1 LAKFKTFKTFLQSD
15 SIFIVSFILA
25 LQGIFSLPA
34 IETAAW
40 GCVTCFLVSVLIVL
54 TKNLHGSATMD
65 LSHGIQKFHT
75 APTPRVGGL
84 PIVVGLSFAWFTSTH
99 EIKHI
104 LSPILIAGLPAF
116 LFGLAEDITKRVGVL
131 ARLLA
136 TMASGLLAWCLTD
149 YSLSRVDVWGLDWLL
164 KYTVISVVFTSFAV
178 GGVANAINIIDGF
191 NGLASTMATL
201 AFAGFAVIA
210 WTVGDATLA
219 SVSIIIAAC
228 VWGFFWVNWPF
239 GKLFLGDGGSY
250 FVGFAL
256 AWVAV
261 LLIERNPTVSP
272 FAALLI
278 CIHPISEVLLSIFR
292 RKLKKMNPGHP
303 DRLHFHSIVK
313 QRYVRRWF
321 GNLRLELRN
330 SITGLFVGF
339 MTLTAILIASLV
351 NQNSLLSLLSVIAL
365 AMGYVAIYARMIRFQ
380 WCSPILFLI
389 APPQKSLKS

>member
-1 LAKFKTFKTFLQSD
+1 
-15 SIFIVSFILA
+15 VSFIQA
-25 LQGIFSLPA
+25 LQDIFSLPV

-40 GCVTCFLVSVLIVL
+40 GGATCFLLSVLIVL
-54 TKNLHGSATMD
+54 TKKLHGSATMD

-75 APTPRVGGL
+75 TPTPRVGGL
-84 PIVVGLSFAWFTSTH
+84 PIVVGLSVACLTSTP

-104 LSPILIAGLPAF
+104 LTPILIAGLPAF

-136 TMASGLLAWCLTD
+136 TMASGLLAWWLTD
-149 YSLSRVDVWGLDWLL
+149 YSLSRVDVWGIDWLL
-164 KYTVISVVFTSFAV
+164 KYTLISVVFTSFAV

-191 NGLASTMATL
+191 NGLASTMAAL
-201 AFAGFAVIA
+201 AFAGFALIA
-210 WTVGDATLA
+210 WSVGDANLA
-219 SVSIIIAAC
+219 SVAIILAAC

-261 LLIERNPTVSP
+261 LLIERNPSVSP
-272 FAALLI
+272 FAALLV
-278 CIHPISEVLLSIFR
+278 CIHPVSEVLLSIFR

-321 GNLRLELRN
+321 GNLSFELRN
-330 SITGLFVGF
+330 SITGVFVGF
-339 MTLTAILIASLV
+339 MTLIAIYIASMV
-351 NQNSLLSLLSVIAL
+351 NQNSLLSFLAVIAL

-380 WCSPILFLI
+380 WCSPILFLMSQPKLRR
-389 APPQKSLKS
+389 AN

>member
-1 LAKFKTFKTFLQSD
+1 M
-15 SIFIVSFILA
+15 SFIQA
-25 LQGIFSLPA
+25 LQDIFSSPV
-34 IETAAW
+34 IETAAL
-40 GCVTCFLVSVLIVL
+40 GGATCFFLSVLIVL
-54 TKNLHGSATMD
+54 TKELHGSATMD

-75 APTPRVGGL
+75 TPTPRVGGL
-84 PIVVGLSFAWFTSTH
+84 PIVIGLSVAWFLSTP
-99 EIKHI
+99 EIKH
-104 LSPILIAGLPAF
+104 LLTPILIAGLPAF

-136 TMASGLLAWCLTD
+136 TITSGFFAWWLTD
-149 YSLSRVDVWGLDWLL
+149 YSLSRVDIWGIDSLL
-164 KYTVISVVFTSFAV
+164 QYTFISVVFTSFAV

-210 WTVGDATLA
+210 WSVGDATLTGVA
-219 SVSIIIAAC
+219 IILAGC

-261 LLIERNPTVSP
+261 LLIERNTSVSP
-272 FAALLI
+272 FAALLV
-278 CIHPISEVLLSIFR
+278 CIHPVSEVLLSIFR

-321 GNLRLELRN
+321 GNLSFELRN
-330 SITGLFVGF
+330 SITGVFVGF

-351 NQNSLLSLLSVIAL
+351 NQNSLLSFLAVIVL
-365 AMGYVAIYARMIRFQ
+365 AMGYVAIYARMVRFQ
-380 WCSPILFLI
+380 WCSPIFFLTTQ
-389 APPQKSLKS
+389 PQKSLKA

>member
-1 LAKFKTFKTFLQSD
+1 
-15 SIFIVSFILA
+15 
-25 LQGIFSLPA
+25 
-34 IETAAW
+34 
-40 GCVTCFLVSVLIVL
+40 
-54 TKNLHGSATMD
+54 MD

-75 APTPRVGGL
+75 IPTPRVGGL
-84 PIVVGLSFAWFTSTH
+84 PIVVGLSVACLTSTP

-104 LSPILIAGLPAF
+104 LTPILIAGLPAF
-116 LFGLAEDITKRVGVL
+116 LFGLAEDITKRVGVT

-136 TMASGLLAWCLTD
+136 TMASGLLAWWLTD
-149 YSLSRVDVWGLDWLL
+149 YSLSRVDVWGIDWLL
-164 KYTVISVVFTSFAV
+164 KYTLISVVFTSFAV

-210 WTVGDATLA
+210 WSVGDANLA
-219 SVSIIIAAC
+219 SVAIILAAC

-261 LLIERNPTVSP
+261 LLIERNPSVSP
-272 FAALLI
+272 FAALLV
-278 CIHPISEVLLSIFR
+278 CIHPVSEVLLSIFR
-292 RKLKKMNPGHP
+292 RKVKKMNPGHP

-321 GNLRLELRN
+321 GNLSFELRN

-339 MTLTAILIASLV
+339 MTLTAIFIASMV
-351 NQNSLLSLLSVIAL
+351 NQNSLLSLLAVIAL
-365 AMGYVAIYARMIRFQ
+365 AIGYVAIYARMIRFQ
-380 WCSPILFLI
+380 WCSPISFLI
-389 APPQKSLKS
+389 IQPKKSLKP

>member
-1 LAKFKTFKTFLQSD
+1 M
-15 SIFIVSFILA
+15 SFIQA
-25 LQGIFSLPA
+25 LQEIFSSPV

-40 GCVTCFLVSVLIVL
+40 GGISCFLVSVLIVL
-54 TKNLHGSATMD
+54 TKKLHGSATMD
-65 LSHGIQKFHT
+65 LSHGVQKFHT
-75 APTPRVGGL
+75 TPTPRVGGL
-84 PIVVGLSFAWFTSTH
+84 PIVIGLSVACFISSP
-99 EIKHI
+99 ELKH
-104 LSPILIAGLPAF
+104 LLTPILIAGMPAF
-116 LFGLAEDITKRVGVL
+116 LFGLAEDITKRIGVL

-136 TMASGLLAWCLTD
+136 TMASGLLAWWLTD
-149 YSLSRVDVWGLDWLL
+149 YSLSRVDVWGVDWLL
-164 KYTVISVVFTSFAV
+164 KYTLISVVFTSFAV

-210 WTVGDATLA
+210 WSVEDATLA
-219 SVSIIIAAC
+219 SVAIILAAC

-256 AWVAV
+256 AWIAV
-261 LLIERNPTVSP
+261 LLIERNPSVSP
-272 FAALLI
+272 YAALLV
-278 CIHPISEVLLSIFR
+278 CIHPVSEVLLSIFR

-321 GNLRLELRN
+321 GSLSFELRN
-330 SITGLFVGF
+330 SITGVFVGF

-351 NQNSLLSLLSVIAL
+351 NQSSLLSLLAVIAL
-365 AMGYVAIYARMIRFQ
+365 AMGYVAIYVRMIRFQ
-380 WCSPILFLI
+380 WCSPVLFLMSQ
-389 APPQKSLKS
+389 PKLRRVT

>member
-1 LAKFKTFKTFLQSD
+1 
-15 SIFIVSFILA
+15 
-25 LQGIFSLPA
+25 
-34 IETAAW
+34 
-40 GCVTCFLVSVLIVL
+40 
-54 TKNLHGSATMD
+54 MD
-65 LSHGIQKFHT
+65 LSHGIQKFHS

-84 PIVVGLSFAWFTSTH
+84 PIVVGLSVAWFTSTP

-104 LSPILIAGLPAF
+104 LTPILIAGLPAF

-131 ARLLA
+131 ARLFA
-136 TMASGLLAWCLTD
+136 TMASGLLAWWLTD
-149 YSLSRVDVWGLDWLL
+149 YSLSRVDVWGIDWLL
-164 KYTVISVVFTSFAV
+164 KYTLISVVFTSFAV

-191 NGLASTMATL
+191 NGLASTMTTL

-210 WTVGDATLA
+210 WTVGDTTLA
-219 SVSIIIAAC
+219 SAAIILAAC

-250 FVGFAL
+250 FIGFAL

-261 LLIERNPTVSP
+261 LLIERNPSVSP

-278 CIHPISEVLLSIFR
+278 CIHPVSEVLLSIFR

-321 GNLRLELRN
+321 GNLSFALRN
-330 SITGLFVGF
+330 SITGVFVGL
-339 MTLTAILIASLV
+339 MTLNAIFIASLV
-351 NQNSLLSLLSVIAL
+351 NQNTLLSFLAVIAF
-365 AMGYVAIYARMIRFQ
+365 AMGYVATYARMVRFQ
-380 WCSPILFLI
+380 WCSPIFLSQNS
-389 APPQKSLKS
+389 AKNEPKLLTK

>member
-1 LAKFKTFKTFLQSD
+1 ML
-15 SIFIVSFILA
+15 FIQA
-25 LQGIFSLPA
+25 LQDIFSSPV

-40 GCVTCFLVSVLIVL
+40 GGATCLLLSVLIVL
-54 TKNLHGSATMD
+54 TKKLHGSVTMD

-75 APTPRVGGL
+75 TPTPRVGGL
-84 PIVVGLSFAWFTSTH
+84 PIVVGLSVACLTSTS
-99 EIKHI
+99 EIKNI
-104 LSPILIAGLPAF
+104 LTPILIAGLPAF

-136 TMASGLLAWCLTD
+136 TMASGLLAWWLTD
-149 YSLSRVDVWGLDWLL
+149 YSLSRVDVWGIDWLL
-164 KYTVISVVFTSFAV
+164 KYTLISVVFTSFAV

-210 WTVGDATLA
+210 WSVGDANLA
-219 SVSIIIAAC
+219 SVAIILAAC

-261 LLIERNPTVSP
+261 LLIERNPSVSP
-272 FAALLI
+272 FAALLV
-278 CIHPISEVLLSIFR
+278 CIHPVSEVLLSIFR

-321 GNLRLELRN
+321 GNLSFELRN
-330 SITGLFVGF
+330 SITGVFVGL
-339 MTLTAILIASLV
+339 MTLTAIFIASMV
-351 NQNSLLSLLSVIAL
+351 NQNSLLSLLAVIAL

-389 APPQKSLKS
+389 TPPQKDLKS

>member
-1 LAKFKTFKTFLQSD
+1 M
-15 SIFIVSFILA
+15 
-25 LQGIFSLPA
+25 
-34 IETAAW
+34 AAW
-40 GCVTCFLVSVLIVL
+40 GGATCFLVSVLIVL
-54 TKNLHGSATMD
+54 TKKLHGSATMD

-75 APTPRVGGL
+75 TPTPRVGGI
-84 PIVVGLSFAWFTSTH
+84 PIVIGLSVAWLTSTT

-104 LSPILIAGLPAF
+104 LTPILIAGLPAF
-116 LFGLAEDITKRVGVL
+116 VFGLAEDITKRVGVL

-136 TMASGLLAWCLTD
+136 TMASGLLAWWLTD
-149 YSLSRVDVWGLDWLL
+149 YSLSRVDVWCIDWLL
-164 KYTVISVVFTSFAV
+164 KYTLISVVFTTFAV

-201 AFAGFAVIA
+201 AFAGFALIA
-210 WTVGDATLA
+210 WSVGDPTLA
-219 SVSIIIAAC
+219 SVAIILAAC

-261 LLIERNPTVSP
+261 LLIERNPSVSP
-272 FAALLI
+272 FAALLV
-278 CIHPISEVLLSIFR
+278 CIHPVSEVLLSIFR

-321 GNLRLELRN
+321 GNLSFELRN
-330 SITGLFVGF
+330 SITGVFVGF
-339 MTLTAILIASLV
+339 MTLTAIFIALMV
-351 NQNSLLSLLSVIAL
+351 NQNTWLSLLAVIAL
-365 AMGYVAIYARMIRFQ
+365 VMGYVSIYARMIRFQ
-380 WCSPILFLI
+380 WCSPISFLI
-389 APPQKSLKS
+389 TPPQKSLKT

>member
-1 LAKFKTFKTFLQSD
+1 
-15 SIFIVSFILA
+15 VSFIQA
-25 LQGIFSLPA
+25 LLDIFSSPV

-40 GCVTCFLVSVLIVL
+40 GAFSCFLLSVLIVF
-54 TKNLHGSATMD
+54 TKKLHGSATMD

-75 APTPRVGGL
+75 IPTPRVGGL
-84 PIVVGLSFAWFTSTH
+84 PIVVGLSVAWLTSTP

-104 LSPILIAGLPAF
+104 LTPILIAGLPAF

-136 TMASGLLAWCLTD
+136 TMASGLLAWWLTD
-149 YSLSRVDVWGLDWLL
+149 YSLTRVDIWGVDWLL
-164 KYTVISVVFTSFAV
+164 KYTLISVVFTSFAV

-210 WTVGDATLA
+210 WSVGDTTLS
-219 SVSIIIAAC
+219 SVAIILAAC

-256 AWVAV
+256 AWIAV
-261 LLIERNPTVSP
+261 LLIERNPSVSP
-272 FAALLI
+272 FAALLV
-278 CIHPISEVLLSIFR
+278 CIHPVSEVLLSIFR

-321 GNLRLELRN
+321 GNLSFDLRN
-330 SITGLFVGF
+330 SITGVLVGF
-339 MTLTAILIASLV
+339 MTLTAIFIASMV
-351 NQNSLLSLLSVIAL
+351 NQNSLLSLLAVIAL
-365 AMGYVAIYARMIRFQ
+365 AMGYVAIYARMIRFK
-380 WCSPILFLI
+380 WCSPISFLI
-389 APPQKSLKS
+389 TKPMGRSDFSIKS

>member
-1 LAKFKTFKTFLQSD
+1 
-15 SIFIVSFILA
+15 VSFIQA
-25 LQGIFSLPA
+25 LQDIFSSPV

-40 GCVTCFLVSVLIVL
+40 GGATCFLLSVLIVL
-54 TKNLHGSATMD
+54 TKKLHGSATMD

-75 APTPRVGGL
+75 TPTPRVGGL
-84 PIVVGLSFAWFTSTH
+84 PIVVGLSVACLTSTP

-104 LSPILIAGLPAF
+104 LTPILIAGLPAF

-149 YSLSRVDVWGLDWLL
+149 YSLSRVDVWGIDWLL
-164 KYTVISVVFTSFAV
+164 KYTLISVVFTSFAV

-191 NGLASTMATL
+191 NGLASTMAAL
-201 AFAGFAVIA
+201 AFAGFALIA
-210 WTVGDATLA
+210 WSVGDANLA
-219 SVSIIIAAC
+219 SVAIILASC

-261 LLIERNPTVSP
+261 LLIERNPSVSP
-272 FAALLI
+272 FAALLV
-278 CIHPISEVLLSIFR
+278 CIHPVSEVLLSIFR

-321 GNLRLELRN
+321 GNLSFELRN
-330 SITGLFVGF
+330 SITGVFVGF
-339 MTLTAILIASLV
+339 MTLTSIFIASMV
-351 NQNSLLSLLSVIAL
+351 NQNSLLSFLAVIAL

-380 WCSPILFLI
+380 WCSPILFLMSQPKLRR
-389 APPQKSLKS
+389 AN

>member
-1 LAKFKTFKTFLQSD
+1 M
-15 SIFIVSFILA
+15 SFIQA
-25 LQGIFSLPA
+25 LQDIFSSPV

-40 GCVTCFLVSVLIVL
+40 GGATCFLLSVLIVL
-54 TKNLHGSATMD
+54 TKKLHGSATMD

-75 APTPRVGGL
+75 TPTPRVGGL
-84 PIVVGLSFAWFTSTH
+84 PIVVGLSVACLTSTP

-104 LSPILIAGLPAF
+104 LTPILIAGLPAF

-136 TMASGLLAWCLTD
+136 TMASGLLAWWLTD
-149 YSLSRVDVWGLDWLL
+149 YSLSRVDVWGIDWLL
-164 KYTVISVVFTSFAV
+164 KYTLISVVFTSFAV

-201 AFAGFAVIA
+201 AFVGFAVIA
-210 WTVGDATLA
+210 WSVGDANLA
-219 SVSIIIAAC
+219 SVAIILAAC

-261 LLIERNPTVSP
+261 LLIERNPSVSP
-272 FAALLI
+272 FAALLV
-278 CIHPISEVLLSIFR
+278 CIHPVSEVLLSIFR
-292 RKLKKMNPGHP
+292 RKLKKMNPGHL

-321 GNLRLELRN
+321 GKLSFELRN
-330 SITGLFVGF
+330 SITGVLVGF
-339 MTLTAILIASLV
+339 MTLTAIWVASLV
-351 NQNSLLSLLSVIAL
+351 NQSLLLSLLSVVGLAL
-365 AMGYVAIYARMIRFQ
+365 GYVAIYARMVRFQ
-380 WCSPILFLI
+380 WCSPIMFLLSQPKLMR
-389 APPQKSLKS
+389 AT